1 MVVLPGCAEDTRSL
15 KKNPIWSSHGGSAV
29 VNPISIHEDMGLI
42 PGPIQWVKDLT
53 LWQAVV

>member
-1 MVVLPGCAEDTRSL
+1 MVVLPGCAEDTSCL
-15 KKNPIWSSHGGSAV
+15 KINPIWSSHGGLAE
-29 VNPISIHEDMGLI
+29 VNPTSIHEDMGLM